1 MKSLIGWL
9 LALAIAA
16 VSPIGCVKQAS
27 PTGEDV
33 RSQIAE
39 AYGIQALGTIEKI
52 QYTFHQKT
60 ENQTVR
66 RFWIWE
72 PKTNRVTFKAGDHQ
86 PAVSYRRE
94 DLSTKA
100 SDTVKQIDRWFLH
113 DNYWLM
119 LPFRVAW
126 DRQAEVAD
134 MGLCQ
139 TPLTAESARCVN
151 VVYPTTVKGHIIGD
165 TYKLFLDGDYRI
177 LEAIYQ
183 PEDAPRKADALRW
196 TRIRYVGPLTL
207 SLKRED
213 GQGRVRV
220 WFSGV
225 GVQMEGDK
233 WYWAD

>member
-1 MKSLIGWL
+1 MLV
-9 LALAIAA
+9 LAIAA
-16 VSPIGCVKQAS
+16 VSPIGCVKQGAYI
-27 PTGEDV
+27 GKDV

-39 AYGIQALGTIEKI
+39 AHGIQALGTIQKI
-52 QYTFHQKT
+52 QYTFHQKG
-60 ENQTVR
+60 EDQTVR

-72 PKTNRVTFKAGDHQ
+72 PKTDRVTFKAGDYQ

-94 DLSTKA
+94 DLSTQTPD
-100 SDTVKQIDRWFLH
+100 SVKQIDRWFLH

-126 DRQAEVAD
+126 DHQAEVAD

-139 TPLTAESARCVN
+139 TPLGGESARCVN

-183 PEDAPRKADALRW
+183 PEDAPREADALRW
-196 TRIRYVGPLTL
+196 IRYRYVGPIAL

-225 GVQMEGDK
+225 GIQMEGDK
-233 WYWAD
+233 WYWVD